1 MMIKELMSRRRALT
15 VLGTAGVAAVLTERP
30 DPAQAATDE
39 IDLAKVPAKVRRAA
53 DLAVPGA
60 KWSTAF
66 KDEEDGETYFELEGK
81 DRRQRVVTVEVSADG
96 EVNEVETEMPLA
108 EVRESV
114 QATLKKRLP
123 RFKVATVYEVREGG
137 KMVGYNFEGKRPRDK
152 EEIVVFV
159 SADGKEVEIDVE

>member
-1 MMIKELMSRRRALT
+1 MSEELLNRRRALI
-15 VLGTAGVAAVLTERP
+15 VLGTAGIAGALVQQPTAALAAV
-30 DPAQAATDE
+30 DE
-39 IDLAKVPAKVRRAA
+39 IALAKVPAKVRRAA

-60 KWSTAF
+60 KWSNAF
-66 KDEEDGETYFELEGK
+66 EDEEDGEIYFELEGK
-81 DRRQRVVTVEVSADG
+81 DRRQRAVTVEVSGEG
-96 EVNEVETEMPLA
+96 EVNEVETEIPLE
-108 EVRESV
+108 EVREGV

-159 SADGKEVEIDVE
+159 SADGKEVEIDLE